1 MDEYD
6 CFPTFIDTVTGITS
20 GVTIPESTVTLN
32 DVLAML
38 NFASLAVHVTTVVP
52 REKNDPDG
60 GSQSGPNIT
69 PTLSLT
75 IGVLYVAF
83 APFADVAFTV
93 MLLGVVN
100 VGGKLS
106 PVACV
111 LTTVT
116 VNESLPVFPASSV
129 IIHITSVVP
138 TGNIEPDI
146 GAQTGIADIAALSE
160 TGGNG

>member
-1 MDEYD
+1 M
-6 CFPTFIDTVTGITS
+6 
-20 GVTIPESTVTLN
+20 
-32 DVLAML
+32 
-38 NFASLAVHVTTVVP
+38 
-52 REKNDPDG
+52 
-60 GSQSGPNIT
+60 
-69 PTLSLT
+69 
-75 IGVLYVAF
+75 AF
-83 APFADVAFTV
+83 APFAVVAFTV

-129 IIHITSVVP
+129 IIQITLVVP

-146 GAQTGIADIAALSE
+146 GAQTGIADIAELSE